1 MFTENNKTQ
10 VFRTIPVTSA
20 APRDGEEKI
29 IFSAEQQERVNQI
42 IKEAHGRLVREE
54 KAATVAAEAKATE
67 LAAQLAE
74 AQAKLAA
81 APAKKKDDAQ
91 EDVDTIK
98 GQMAEMKRVADL
110 DKAELTRSQALLK
123 DKDAL
128 VATVQAEALNVRKES
143 AIHNACA
150 KLNFVD
156 LEEVTQ
162 LAAKHIGWD
171 SDTKKFFVK
180 GENGQP
186 RMNASYLPMSL
197 SEFYSEYAESKPY
210 FVRGGVA
217 SGTGSSEATRV
228 GLGGK
233 YKVEDIFGNKANSR
247 LANELA
253 LRDNK
258 EYQRL
263 KLIAEERGLTYRSS
277 VRHAR

>member
-20 APRDGEEKI
+20 APRAGEEKI

-171 SDTKKFFVK
+171 SDTKKF
-180 GENGQP
+180 
-186 RMNASYLPMSL
+186 
-197 SEFYSEYAESKPY
+197 
-210 FVRGGVA
+210 
-217 SGTGSSEATRV
+217 
-228 GLGGK
+228 
-233 YKVEDIFGNKANSR
+233 
-247 LANELA
+247 
-253 LRDNK
+253 
-258 EYQRL
+258 
-263 KLIAEERGLTYRSS
+263 
-277 VRHAR
+277 